1 MKLHHPFRIG
11 IGVAALAV
19 TAALAA
25 ASALPAMAA
34 DGPSPSASPSA
45 SASPSPGACSG
56 SVAARLACI
65 DQRASQAV
73 SARETALQQMTED
86 VNKSAD
92 ITSSDKAT
100 LLGQI
105 SADESGLQT
114 LLATIDADTT
124 VAQALADTETIV
136 TGYRVFLL
144 EQPKVHLVIAADT
157 ETTIEANL
165 QAKLP
170 AIQTAI
176 NNSTASAA
184 QKAAA
189 QTAFNDCTTQLA
201 AAQSASSGI
210 VSDVIDLLPSGY
222 PGNQPT
228 LVTARDSAQTARS
241 DLGKCKTD
249 IETIRTDLTS

>member
-1 MKLHHPFRIG
+1 MKLHHPIRIG
-11 IGVAALAV
+11 IAAFAV
-19 TAALAA
+19 SAALAA
-25 ASALPAMAA
+25 ASVLPAMAA
-34 DGPSPSASPSA
+34 ASPSPSATS
-45 SASPSPGACSG
+45 GACSG
-56 SVAARLACI
+56 STAAAREA
-65 DQRASQAV
+65 
-73 SARETALQQMTED
+73 ALQKMTSD
-86 VNKSAD
+86 VNNSAD

-100 LLGQI
+100 LLGQL
-105 SADESGLQT
+105 SADASGLQT
-114 LLATIDADTT
+114 LLGTIDADTT
-124 VAQALADTETIV
+124 VAKALADTETIV

-157 ETTIEANL
+157 ETTIESNL
-165 QAKLP
+165 QSKLP
-170 AIQTAI
+170 SIQTAI
-176 NNSTASAA
+176 NNSSASAA

-210 VSDVIDLLPSGY
+210 VSDVITLLPSGY

-228 LVTARDSAQTARS
+228 LVSARDSAQTARS

>member
-1 MKLHHPFRIG
+1 MNLHHPVRIG
-11 IGVAALAV
+11 IAALAV
-19 TAALAA
+19 SAALAA
-25 ASALPAMAA
+25 AGVLPAMAA
-34 DGPSPSASPSA
+34 TATSPAPTATSPSPTAA
-45 SASPSPGACSG
+45 PGACSG
-56 SVAARLACI
+56 TVAARLACI
-65 DQRASQAV
+65 DQRASSAV
-73 SARETALQQMTED
+73 SARETALQTMTAD
-86 VNKSAD
+86 VNNSAD
-92 ITSSDKAT
+92 LTSSDRGT

-124 VAQALADTETIV
+124 VAQALADTATIV

-157 ETTIEANL
+157 EATVESTL
-165 QAKLP
+165 SSKLP
-170 AIQTAI
+170 SIQTAI
-176 NNSTASAA
+176 NNSSASAA

-201 AAQSASSGI
+201 AAQSASTGI
-210 VSDVIDLLPSGY
+210 VSDVIYLLPSGY

-228 LVTARDSAQTARS
+228 LVSARDQAQTART

-249 IETIRTDLTS
+249 IQTIKSDLSS

>member
-1 MKLHHPFRIG
+1 MKLHRPIRIG
-11 IGVAALAV
+11 IAALAV
-19 TAALAA
+19 SAALAA
-25 ASALPAMAA
+25 ASVLPAMAA
-34 DGPSPSASPSA
+34 DSPSPSA
-45 SASPSPGACSG
+45 SPGACSG

-92 ITSSDKAT
+92 ITQSDKAT

-105 SADESGLQT
+105 SADESDLQT
-114 LLATIDADTT
+114 LLSTIDADTKG
-124 VAQALADTETIV
+124 AQGLADTETIV

-144 EQPKVHLVIAADT
+144 ERPKVHLVIAADT
-157 ETTIEANL
+157 ETTIESNL
-165 QAKLP
+165 QSKLP
-170 AIQTAI
+170 SIQTAI
-176 NNSTASAA
+176 NKSSASAA

-189 QTAFNDCTTQLA
+189 QTAFNECTTQLA

-210 VSDVIDLLPSGY
+210 VSEVINLLPSGY

-228 LVTARDSAQTARS
+228 LVSARDSAQTARS
-241 DLGKCKTD
+241 ELGKCKTD
-249 IETIRTDLTS
+249 IETIKSDLSS

>member
-1 MKLHHPFRIG
+1 MNLHHPVRIG
-11 IGVAALAV
+11 IAALAV
-19 TAALAA
+19 SAALAA
-25 ASALPAMAA
+25 ASVLPAMAA
-34 DGPSPSASPSA
+34 TSPSPTAT
-45 SASPSPGACSG
+45 PGACSG

-65 DQRASQAV
+65 DQRASSAV
-73 SARETALQQMTED
+73 SARETALQKMTTD
-86 VNKSAD
+86 VNNSAN
-92 ITSSDKAT
+92 ITSSDRAT

-114 LLATIDADTT
+114 LLTTIDADTT
-124 VAQALADTETIV
+124 VAKALADTGTIV

-157 ETTIEANL
+157 ETTVKSNL
-165 QAKLP
+165 QSKLSS
-170 AIQTAI
+170 IQTAI
-176 NNSTASAA
+176 NDSSASDA
-184 QKAAA
+184 QTAAA

-210 VSDVIDLLPSGY
+210 VSEVIYLLPSGY

-228 LVTARDSAQTARS
+228 LVSARDQAQTARS

-249 IETIRTDLTS
+249 LQTIRTDLTS

>member
-11 IGVAALAV
+11 VAALAV
-19 TAALAA
+19 TGALAA
-25 ASALPAMAA
+25 ASVLPAMAA
-34 DGPSPSASPSA
+34 VSPSPSA
-45 SASPSPGACSG
+45 SASPSASSGPCSG

-73 SARETALQQMTED
+73 SVRETALQQMTSD
-86 VNKSAD
+86 VNSSTD
-92 ITSSDKAT
+92 ITASDKAT

-105 SADESGLQT
+105 SSDETGLQT

-124 VAQALADTETIV
+124 VAKALADTETIV

-157 ETTIEANL
+157 ETAVEANL
-165 QAKLP
+165 QTKLP

-176 NNSTASAA
+176 TNSTASAA

-189 QTAFNDCTTQLA
+189 QTAFNDCTAQLA

-210 VSDVIDLLPSGY
+210 VSAVIDLLPSGY

-228 LVTARDSAQTARS
+228 LVTARDSAQTAHS
-241 DLGKCKTD
+241 DLVKCRTD
-249 IETIRTDLTS
+249 IQTIRTDLTS

>member
-1 MKLHHPFRIG
+1 MKLHHPVRIG
-11 IGVAALAV
+11 IAALAV
-19 TAALAA
+19 SAALAA
-25 ASALPAMAA
+25 TGVLPAMAA
-34 DGPSPSASPSA
+34 TSPSPTAT
-45 SASPSPGACSG
+45 PGACSG
-56 SVAARLACI
+56 SVATRLACI
-65 DQRASQAV
+65 DQRASSAV
-73 SARETALQQMTED
+73 SAREAALQKMTTD
-86 VNKSAD
+86 VNHSKD

-124 VAQALADTETIV
+124 VAKALADTQTIV

-157 ETTIEANL
+157 ETTVGSNL
-165 QAKLP
+165 QSKLP
-170 AIQTAI
+170 SIQTEI
-176 NNSTASAA
+176 TDSRASSP
-184 QKAAA
+184 QKALA
-189 QTAFNDCTTQLA
+189 QTAFDDCATQLA

-210 VSDVIDLLPSGY
+210 VSEVIYLLPSGY

-228 LVTARDSAQTARS
+228 LVSARDRAQTARS

-249 IETIRTDLTS
+249 LQAIRTDLTS

>member
-1 MKLHHPFRIG
+1 MKLHHPVR
-11 IGVAALAV
+11 IGVAAFAV

-25 ASALPAMAA
+25 ASVLPATAA
-34 DGPSPSASPSA
+34 SSPSPSA
-45 SASPSPGACSG
+45 SPGACSG
-56 SVAARLACI
+56 STAARLACI

-73 SARETALQQMTED
+73 SARETALQKMTAD
-86 VNKSAD
+86 VKNSAD
-92 ITSSDKAT
+92 ITSSAKAT

-114 LLATIDADTT
+114 LLGTIDADTT
-124 VAQALADTETIV
+124 VAKALADTGTIA

-144 EQPKVHLVIAADT
+144 EQPKVHLVLAADT
-157 ETTIEANL
+157 ETTVESNL
-165 QAKLP
+165 QSKLP
-170 AIQTAI
+170 SIQTAI
-176 NNSTASAA
+176 NNSSVAAA

-189 QTAFNDCTTQLA
+189 QTAFKDCTTQLA

-210 VSDVIDLLPSGY
+210 VSDVINLLPSGY

-228 LVTARDSAQTARS
+228 LVSGRDSAQTARS

-249 IETIRTDLTS
+249 VQTIRTDLTS

>member
-1 MKLHHPFRIG
+1 MKLHHPVR
-11 IGVAALAV
+11 IGVAAFAV

-25 ASALPAMAA
+25 ASLLPAMAA
-34 DGPSPSASPSA
+34 SSPSPSA
-45 SASPSPGACSG
+45 SPGACSG
-56 SVAARLACI
+56 STAARLACI

-73 SARETALQQMTED
+73 SARETALQKMTAD
-86 VNKSAD
+86 VNNSAD
-92 ITSSDKAT
+92 ITSSAKAT

-114 LLATIDADTT
+114 LLGTIDADTT
-124 VAQALADTETIV
+124 VAKALADTGTIV

-144 EQPKVHLVIAADT
+144 EQPKVHLVLAADT
-157 ETTIEANL
+157 ETTVESNL
-165 QAKLP
+165 QSKLP
-170 AIQTAI
+170 SIQTAI
-176 NNSTASAA
+176 NNSSVSAA

-210 VSDVIDLLPSGY
+210 VSDVINLLPSGY

-228 LVTARDSAQTARS
+228 LVSARDSAQTARS

-249 IETIRTDLTS
+249 VQTIRTDLTS

>member
-1 MKLHHPFRIG
+1 MKLHHPIRIG
-11 IGVAALAV
+11 IAAFAV
-19 TAALAA
+19 SAALAA
-25 ASALPAMAA
+25 ASVLPAMAA
-34 DGPSPSASPSA
+34 ASPSPSATS
-45 SASPSPGACSG
+45 GACSG
-56 SVAARLACI
+56 STAARLACI

-73 SARETALQQMTED
+73 SAREAALQKMTSD
-86 VNKSAD
+86 VNNSAD

-100 LLGQI
+100 LLGQL
-105 SADESGLQT
+105 SADASGLQT
-114 LLATIDADTT
+114 LLGTIDADTT
-124 VAQALADTETIV
+124 VAKALADTETIV

-157 ETTIEANL
+157 ETTVESNL
-165 QAKLP
+165 QSKLP
-170 AIQTAI
+170 SIQTAI
-176 NNSTASAA
+176 NNSSASAA

-210 VSDVIDLLPSGY
+210 VSDVITLLPSGY

-228 LVTARDSAQTARS
+228 LVSARDSAQTARS

-249 IETIRTDLTS
+249 IETIRTDLAS

>member
-1 MKLHHPFRIG
+1 MKLHHPIRIG
-11 IGVAALAV
+11 IAAFAV
-19 TAALAA
+19 SAALAA
-25 ASALPAMAA
+25 ASVLPAMAA
-34 DGPSPSASPSA
+34 ASPSPSATS
-45 SASPSPGACSG
+45 GACSG
-56 SVAARLACI
+56 STAARLACI

-73 SARETALQQMTED
+73 SAREAALQKMTSD
-86 VNKSAD
+86 VNNSAD

-100 LLGQI
+100 LLGQL
-105 SADESGLQT
+105 SADASGLQT
-114 LLATIDADTT
+114 LLGTIDADTT
-124 VAQALADTETIV
+124 VAKALADTETIV

-157 ETTIEANL
+157 ETTIESNL
-165 QAKLP
+165 QSKLP
-170 AIQTAI
+170 SIQTAI
-176 NNSTASAA
+176 NNSSASAA

-210 VSDVIDLLPSGY
+210 VSDVITLLPSGY

-228 LVTARDSAQTARS
+228 LVSARDSAQTARS

>member
-1 MKLHHPFRIG
+1 MKLHHPIRIG
-11 IGVAALAV
+11 IAAFAV
-19 TAALAA
+19 SAALAA
-25 ASALPAMAA
+25 ASVLPAMAA
-34 DGPSPSASPSA
+34 ASPSPSATS
-45 SASPSPGACSG
+45 GACSG
-56 SVAARLACI
+56 STAARLACI

-73 SARETALQQMTED
+73 SAREAALQKMTSD
-86 VNKSAD
+86 VNNSAD

-100 LLGQI
+100 LLGQL
-105 SADESGLQT
+105 SADASGLQT
-114 LLATIDADTT
+114 LLGTIDADTT
-124 VAQALADTETIV
+124 VAKALADTETIV

-157 ETTIEANL
+157 ETTVESNL
-165 QAKLP
+165 QSKLP
-170 AIQTAI
+170 SIQTAI
-176 NNSTASAA
+176 NNSSASAA

-210 VSDVIDLLPSGY
+210 DSDVINLLPSGY

-228 LVTARDSAQTARS
+228 LVSARDSAQTARS

-249 IETIRTDLTS
+249 IETIRTDLAS